1 MGAFDGTL
9 RTAVAAPYEDGE
21 MLPLFDEPG
30 HFERGRLAEKLRR
43 LAAQQIYIG
52 TSSWKYEGWL
62 GQIYSRERYMARGRF
77 AQKRFEAECLG
88 EYAETFPIV
97 CGDFSFYQFPSPE
110 YWKRLFA
117 SAGPGLMFAFKVPED
132 ITVMEFPMHPR
143 YGSRAGMQNP
153 AFLDADLFR
162 TNLTDLL
169 EPYASR
175 VASLIFEFGTFPKRA
190 FDEIG
195 PFVARL
201 NAFLARLPAG
211 FQYSVEIRNPE
222 FLRPE
227 YFDCLRAYGAAHVFN
242 AWTRMPE
249 LDEQMRIRDA
259 WTADYFV
266 TRALLRR
273 GRLYEEA
280 VEKFS
285 PYQQVQEEYPRARGA
300 IREMIRKAREQ
311 RRRAYI
317 FVNNRLEGNAP
328 GTIEAILEDDD
339 D

>member
-1 MGAFDGTL
+1 
-9 RTAVAAPYEDGE
+9 

-30 HFERGRLAEKLRR
+30 TFKRDRLAAKLKRLAE
-43 LAAQQIYIG
+43 QQIYIG
-52 TSSWKYEGWL
+52 TSSWKYEGWC
-62 GQIYSRERYMARGRF
+62 GQIYSRERYMTRGRF
-77 AQKRFEAECLG
+77 AQKRFESECLN
-88 EYAETFPIV
+88 EYSEVFPVV

-110 YWKRLFA
+110 YWKRLFG
-117 SAGPGLMFAFKVPED
+117 SAGPDLLFAFKVPED
-132 ITVMEFPMHPR
+132 ITVMEFPTHPR
-143 YGSRAGMQNP
+143 YGPRAGIENP
-153 AFLDADLFR
+153 SFLDADLFR
-162 TNLTDLL
+162 ANLTDLL
-169 EPYASR
+169 EPYAGR
-175 VASLIFEFGTFPKRA
+175 VASLIFEFGTLPKRA
-190 FDEIG
+190 FEDVG
-195 PFVARL
+195 QFVARL
-201 NAFLARLPAG
+201 DPFLARLPEG

-222 FLRPE
+222 FLMPE
-227 YFDCLRAYGAAHVFN
+227 YFDCLRARGVAHVFN
-242 AWTRMPE
+242 AWTRMPGLE
-249 LDEQMRIRDA
+249 EQIRIRDA

-273 GRLYEEA
+273 GRAYEEA

-285 PYQQVQEEYPRARGA
+285 PYQEVQDEYPGARDA